1 MKGATAPMPM
11 RARVAVRDDGAV
23 RLSTQITVNR
33 KKWGVTGNMLGM
45 VGDKTTL
52 STSLVSGTPQDSRSI
67 CPRVRGRSGA
77 RGGHAGS
84 ARRHRGRGRSGDR
97 EGGVVYG
104 VTVTRPD
111 GTAVEVRLD
120 KDFHVLDTQPAG
132 HYHDNDSDDE

>member
-1 MKGATAPMPM
+1 
-11 RARVAVRDDGAV
+11 
-23 RLSTQITVNR
+23 LC
-33 KKWGVTGNMLGM
+33 
-45 VGDKTTL
+45 
-52 STSLVSGTPQDSRSI
+52 SGTPQDSRSI

-77 RGGHAGS
+77 RGRQAVPGGTAGEVDQQT
-84 ARRHRGRGRSGDR
+84 G